1 MIQYE
6 AADADADAANG
17 SALKRKLRHY
27 YTSDTPEGRKFRYAI
42 LAFDI
47 VTILFIVLTSF
58 LPRTAPI
65 EVLDAVFGLA
75 ILADFS
81 ARIWI
86 NRRPLRE
93 FLHPATWA
101 DMVAIASF
109 LAPVIGEG
117 AGFLRVLR
125 TVRLV
130 RSYHLL
136 KQLRRDFTWFRINE
150 DIVLAAINLFVFLFI
165 MTAVVYETQHATNP
179 QIKNYIDALYFTVTT
194 LTTTGFGDIT
204 LPGTTGRL
212 IAVVIMILGVTLFL
226 NLVRTILQPV
236 KVRFTC
242 PRCGLRRH
250 DTDAVHCKAC
260 GEILNIPDDGAH

>member
-1 MIQYE
+1 MAKFDATE
-6 AADADADAANG
+6 NDASAA
-17 SALKRKLRHY
+17 SRLRRRLTHY

-58 LPRTAPI
+58 LPRTALV

-75 ILADFS
+75 ILSDF
-81 ARIWI
+81 AIRIWI
-86 NRRPLRE
+86 SRKPLRE
-93 FLHPATWA
+93 FMHPATWA
-101 DMVAIASF
+101 DMIAIVSF
-109 LAPVIGEG
+109 LAPMIGEG

-125 TVRLV
+125 TVRLL
-130 RSYHLL
+130 RSYHLV
-136 KQLRRDFTWFRINE
+136 KQLRNDFSWFRLNE
-150 DIVLAAINLFVFLFI
+150 EIVFAAINLFVFLFI
-165 MTAVVYETQHATNP
+165 MTAVVYETQHTANP
-179 QIKNYIDALYFTVTT
+179 QINNYVDALYFTVTT

-204 LPGTTGRL
+204 LSGTTGRL
-212 IAVVIMILGVTLFL
+212 IAVTIMILGVTLFL

>member
-1 MIQYE
+1 MSDAETLETE
-6 AADADADAANG
+6 ATDT
-17 SALKRKLRHY
+17 SPLKRTLRHY
-27 YTSDTPEGRKFRYAI
+27 YTSDTPEARKFRYAI
-42 LAFDI
+42 LAFDLI
-47 VTILFIVLTSF
+47 TILFIVLTSF
-58 LPRTAPI
+58 LPRTPVI
-65 EVLDAVFGLA
+65 EIIDAVFGLA
-75 ILADFS
+75 ILTDFS
-81 ARIWI
+81 VRIWI

-93 FLHPATWA
+93 FMHPATWA
-101 DMVAIASF
+101 DMIAIVSF

-125 TVRLV
+125 TVRLL
-130 RSYHLL
+130 RTYHLL
-136 KQLRRDFTWFRINE
+136 KQLRHDFAWFRINE
-150 DIVLAAINLFVFLFI
+150 EIVLAAVNLFVFLFI
-165 MTAVVYETQHATNP
+165 MTAIVYETQHLSNP
-179 QIKNYIDALYFTVTT
+179 QINNYVDALYFTVTT

-250 DTDAVHCKAC
+250 DTNAVHCKAC
-260 GEILNIPDDGAH
+260 GEILNIPDEDRH